1 MKKIII
7 LDYGYEETATLCE
20 IITEQGFETQIA
32 PHDTKAEVITAD
44 ATVSAVILAGGPY
57 TIYSDDLSVVDANLF
72 NLKTV
77 PVLGLGRG
85 MQVMIDCLG
94 GTVTPAGY
102 QYAPTPSKLTLH
114 NVDSGIFAGF
124 EKEMVK
130 PLGFDAKV
138 SKLPEGFS
146 VLASGSEVESGDN
159 RPFGA
164 IEYPEKK
171 LYGIQY
177 VVDVIASEADRKAIT
192 NFLALTK

>member
-7 LDYGYEETATLCE
+7 LDYGYDNIEALCE
-20 IITEQGFETQIA
+20 TIADQGFETEVAPRSTPAATIRANNAIA
-32 PHDTKAEVITAD
+32 G
-44 ATVSAVILAGGPY
+44 VILAGGPY
-57 TIYSDDLSVVDANLF
+57 TVYSDDIKGVDADLF
-72 NLKTV
+72 SLKTI
-77 PVLGLGRG
+77 PLLGLGRG

-114 NVDSGIFAGF
+114 NVDNGIFTGF

-146 VLASGSEVESGDN
+146 VLASGKEVESGDD

-177 VVDVIASEADRKAIT
+177 VVDVKAAEADKKAIA
-192 NFLALTK
+192 NFLALTN